1 MKLESD
7 SDMNMDFGFG
17 KKWQNLTT
25 LGFADI
31 DNTQSQTSAWSC
43 CVSATIDRCTVCWMP
58 IGLCSF
64 QDTPA
69 VSWRWYLPESLSQ
82 SVLHRDQSTDSRM
95 HLTYTQFAL
104 VLHRDQSTDSQPYAL
119 NLHTVRISPWSRPV
133 DRQPYALN
141 LHSSHQSFISW
152 QTAVRT

>member
-43 CVSATIDRCTVCWMP
+43 CVSATTDRCTVCWMP

-82 SVLHRDQSTDSRM
+82 SVLHRDQSTDSRT
-95 HLTYTQFAL
+95 HLTYTQFAS
-104 VLHRDQSTDSQPYAL
+104 VLHRDQSTDSHMHLTY
-119 NLHTVRISPWSRPV
+119 TVPISPSSA

-152 QTAVRT
+152 QKAIRT